1 MLEEVIPNH
10 KSYLSSV
17 VAERLSVII
26 KAAEAQD
33 RRPAYARHV
42 RETEDW
48 LDLYRETV
56 GAPHPLQGMWR
67 DLKSSFLHSQG
78 PQAVCE
84 EAA

>member
-1 MLEEVIPNH
+1 MLEDVIPNH

-17 VAERLSVII
+17 VAERLTVIV
-26 KAAEAQD
+26 KAAGTQD
-33 RRPAYARHV
+33 RRAAYARHV

-56 GAPHPLQGMWR
+56 GETHPLQGMWR
-67 DLKSSFLHSQG
+67 DLKASFLGSQG
-78 PQAVCE
+78 PQAVRE